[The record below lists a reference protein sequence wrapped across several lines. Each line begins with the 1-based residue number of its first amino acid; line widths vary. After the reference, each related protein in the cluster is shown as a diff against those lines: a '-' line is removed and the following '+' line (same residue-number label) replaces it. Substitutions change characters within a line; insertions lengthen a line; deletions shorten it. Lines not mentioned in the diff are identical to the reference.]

1 LFVPDPDFLPIPDTG
16 SRGQK
21 GTGSRI
27 RNTDKKGRLNIPSL
41 ERERLLSELSELL
54 SLLLELELL
63 LLELLCFLFFLAA
76 ALSLAAG
83 RPFLFSSSL
92 LLLLL
97 LLLQRMKFL
106 VSIFL
111 VQISVFCA

>member
-1 LFVPDPDFLPIPDTG
+1 M
-16 SRGQK
+16 
-21 GTGSRI
+21 
-27 RNTDKKGRLNIPSL
+27 LNLPSL

-63 LLELLCFLFFLAA
+63 LVELLCFLFFLAA

-97 LLLQRMKFL
+97 LLLHRMILGQCFL
-106 VSIFL
+106 SIFMKVSRFLL
-111 VQISVFCA
+111 VWQI